1 MLSIKRSVLSAVVF
15 GFLNIGPGLDADELT
30 DAPPPL
36 PLPEAIASDVA
47 VNLVDLIFLFDRA
60 VSKPPRVT
68 TRDYIERISDPSS
81 SLYRDYLEYR
91 EHKIDRIELVNRLPH
106 VAMLGD
112 SLTQH
117 FYASASPSEF
127 WRARTAWRE
136 NWFLDTDPD
145 PKSVFSVYERLERI
159 TPLVAAEYNGAGAL
173 VAPSGSEESLR
184 EKLVR
189 ARNLPGQS
197 QQVLRRSRF
206 PDLIMIWI
214 GHNNLDWAHEIS
226 PEDRAQP
233 ENGLRKIAA
242 RFRKN
247 YAETL
252 QALIDRAKSERHKVT
267 IVVFGLAN
275 IEAFLEARR
284 QAEALHAQNPRL
296 YPHIE
301 DGERTFESLKPPYRQ
316 NMARLASML
325 NVELQAMVG
334 DLSQQLRGFP
344 AVRLQYSDELTKV
357 DFSRLEMIHPVDA
370 WHPSEEG
377 HKAVAEAAFNAI
389 LPSVKFLGL
398 GKEPSLED
406 RPGVD
411 NHHAR

>member
-1 MLSIKRSVLSAVVF
+1 MAISMIRLIFFVAF
-15 GFLNIGPGLDADELT
+15 PGFLTVFPAAAVGETTESPR
-30 DAPPPL
+30 PL
-36 PLPEAIASDVA
+36 PAAVGEQITADV
-47 VNLVDLIFLFDRA
+47 VNLIFLFDRA

-68 TRDYIERISDPSS
+68 TRNYIERISDPSS
-81 SLYRDYLEYR
+81 PLYRDYLDYR

-117 FYASASPSEF
+117 FYASAMPSAF
-127 WRARTAWRE
+127 WRARTSWRE

-145 PKSVFSVYERLERI
+145 PKTVFSVYERLERI
-159 TPLVAAEYNGAGAL
+159 SPLVVAEYNGAGAM

-189 ARNLPGQS
+189 VRNLPGQGE
-197 QQVLRRSRF
+197 QVLRRSRF

-214 GHNNLDWAHEIS
+214 GHNNLDWVHDAS
-226 PEDRAQP
+226 PGDRAQP
-233 ENGLRKIAA
+233 ENRLREIAT

-247 YAETL
+247 YAGTL
-252 QALIDRAKSERHKVT
+252 QALIDRAKSERHKVA

-275 IEAFLEARR
+275 IEAYLEARR
-284 QAEALHAQNPRL
+284 QAEALHAQNPKL
-296 YPHIE
+296 YSHVE

-316 NMARLASML
+316 NMARLASLL
-325 NVELQAMVG
+325 NGELQAMVG
-334 DLSQQLRGFP
+334 DLNDQLRGFP

-377 HKAVAEAAFNAI
+377 HKTLAEAAFKAI
-389 LPSVKFLGL
+389 LPSVEFLGL
-398 GKEPSLED
+398 RKEPNLEG
-406 RPGVD
+406 RRGVD
-411 NHHAR
+411 SHDAR